1 MRPLASRL
9 ATLGV
14 IAAAAATGG
23 CTDFLAVENPGEV
36 NVESLGD
43 STNAGLVVNGAVGR
57 FQEMV
62 GVAALYGGVL
72 ADESRSAHANVSFGP
87 IDRRDFNELNDVLF
101 STIYP
106 PFQRARFAADT
117 SAQLLK
123 SYLGADAAARDVRVA
138 RMLAF
143 AGYGHLYLGE
153 QFCTAPIGRGAP
165 LTPAQLFDTAAVR
178 FDEAIAIARAVKGTA
193 TTTNTPADSVLGL
206 ALVGAARNA
215 LNLNDKVKAAGY
227 ATAVPAAFEY
237 RAYFAEGIPPQAGL
251 AANPL
256 WNGMGSPEPVRTGFN
271 TNASG
276 GINYSQAA
284 LWVVVDSAFEAVR
297 DPRMPISPTRVNT
310 MVTAQPGFVANKARS
325 FGGYVAPTAALP
337 GGAPMT
343 PGASIRV
350 ASGLEAR
357 YILAETDNGGAA
369 TRTFV
374 DAQRAANAQTVST
387 AATPAAVL
395 ADLRDQK
402 RREFYLDGRR
412 LGEIRRYKAQYSVD
426 FFPRGAGYGAVE
438 CFPIPIT
445 ELNDNP
451 NIPR

>member
-43 STNAGLVVNGAVGR
+43 STNASLVVNGAIGR

-62 GVAALYGGVL
+62 GIGSLYGGVL
-72 ADESRSAHANVSFGP
+72 ADESRAAHSNVSYAP
-87 IDRRDFNELNDVLF
+87 IDRRDFNELNDIVPL
-101 STIYP
+101 IYAP
-106 PFQRARFAADT
+106 MQRARFAADT
-117 SAQLLK
+117 SAALLK

-138 RMLAF
+138 RMLAL
-143 AGYGHLYLGE
+143 AGYGYLYLGE
-153 QFCTAPIGRGAP
+153 QFCAAPVDRGAP
-165 LTPAQLFDTAAVR
+165 LAPAQLFDSAAVR

-193 TTTNTPADSVLGL
+193 TTTNTAADSVLGL
-206 ALVGAARNA
+206 ALVGAARGA
-215 LNLNDKVKAAGY
+215 LNVNNKAKASGY
-227 ATAVPAAFEY
+227 ATQVPAAFEF

-251 AANPL
+251 VVNPL
-256 WNGMGSPEPVRTGFN
+256 WNGMGSPEPVRANFN

-310 MVTAQPGFVANKARS
+310 MVAAQPGFVANKAKS
-325 FGGYVAPTAALP
+325 FGGYVAPTTAAP
-337 GGAPMT
+337 AGAPMT
-343 PGASIRV
+343 PGASVRV

-357 YILAETDNGGAA
+357 YILAEIDGGGAA

-374 DAQRAANAQTVST
+374 DAQRTANGLTPTT
-387 AATPAAVL
+387 AAAADALL

-412 LGEIRRYKAQYSVD
+412 LGELRRYKAQYNVD
-426 FFPRGAGYGAVE
+426 QFPRGAGYGTVE
-438 CFPIPIT
+438 CFPIPVS